1 MNINEKPRAAPRV
14 RTTNESSTVIFA
26 FTLNIVV
33 KKAVTCYSYAESA
46 LLLNMIRTLT
56 TSSSEDQK
64 ELDRRRLE
72 MGFAESSAEID
83 QLNGHMDDHRLIYI
97 SAQEMIVLEHENDV
111 GTCLES
117 FRSVSSRLTACRER
131 VHSVRNGLLTCRTL
145 LQCRRDDLKRLWME
159 NAQQRHVSYILAQI
173 ESIKKIGN
181 EVDEAVARKDYLSA
195 ANSLKEA
202 DSLLNGPFSNIDGLS
217 HLRTH
222 VHETSKKLVEHLV
235 DDVMNHLIVRPF
247 ELQLLDLIRSLPE
260 NKVSESVEC
269 TSIIAHCSSTKRD
282 GIGAES
288 ECGRA
293 QLLCCIRAL
302 CVFGYLKTSLNRI
315 LNASPTLLQKHI
327 HLSAA
332 IICVAF
338 NGNQKGDSRHLAHY
352 MLLLLKQLHAS
363 YEAHCSVDE
372 QVQKVQSED
381 SSIDEVISLSANFWM
396 MAQEAIEKV
405 VSEYVYEHI
414 SASSSEGTGEKST
427 EKTLLFRFD
436 ASACATTTSS
446 SQASKQ
452 THATV
457 CLPSPWNIT
466 SLYPQL
472 ERFCTELESKNGQKP
487 CRLRRFLHSF
497 IVDVFIGRFQCKLE
511 RLAEKAL
518 HGNDAW
524 RVLMHHSNP
533 KVLASCW
540 NMLAVCDEIGKLIE
554 TMAAY
559 TERLSALWLLV
570 IDEFARSATN
580 VYERIIRPSSEGEEG
595 RERRKISAAWAVDED
610 ISRLLKSLPNW
621 FMVSTYESTPTPSL
635 GTPSALLPC
644 TESESDIRQRNERES
659 EILIG
664 NLGTA
669 KQLVRDELITDM
681 ELIRSLVCMHESLK
695 WFCSSMRSLIASL
708 PESARNAM
716 RNCLIQIQS
725 STSELSAQTQQE
737 NIYSAVERRLSELDS
752 MADTCL
758 LIIHLELRVH
768 CFFHLLPLARVRPSL
783 PHDELDNE
791 VIDFGRD
798 MVQFHQLLNSH
809 LPLHKMKYLF
819 DGLGHLSASIFIHSS
834 QHMQKLSENG
844 KKRVCRNVFAVQQ
857 RLSQLTGRRES
868 ELERARAF
876 FELLN
881 HDPDQLLALILE
893 RGAVFSHLEY
903 TYLLSLAVRSH
914 PILGAQPG
922 ALEQR
927 ISQLKSILSH
937 IKRA

>member
-1 MNINEKPRAAPRV
+1 MTSREEKPRCPPRG
-14 RTTNESSTVIFA
+14 RTTNESST
-26 FTLNIVV
+26 
-33 KKAVTCYSYAESA
+33 SA

-72 MGFAESSAEID
+72 MGFVESSAEID
-83 QLNGHMDDHRLIYI
+83 QLV
-97 SAQEMIVLEHENDV
+97 Q
-111 GTCLES
+111 
-117 FRSVSSRLTACRER
+117 ACRER

-159 NAQQRHVSYILAQI
+159 NAQQRYVSSILAQI
-173 ESIKKIGN
+173 ESIKRIGS
-181 EVDEAVARKDYLSA
+181 EVDEAISHTDYLKA

-202 DSLLNGPFSNIDGLS
+202 DLLLNGPFSNIDGLS
-217 HLRTH
+217 HLRTQ
-222 VHETSKKLVEHLV
+222 VHETSKKLVKYIV
-235 DDVMNHLIVRPF
+235 DDITNHLIVRPF
-247 ELQLLDLIRSLPE
+247 ELQLLEVIKSLPE
-260 NKVSESVEC
+260 SKVSESAEC
-269 TSIIAHCSSTKRD
+269 VGIVARCSAIRECVAA
-282 GIGAES
+282 GS
-288 ECGRA
+288 EDDASA

-302 CVFGYLKTSLNRI
+302 CVFGYLGTTLTRIANTSP
-315 LNASPTLLQKHI
+315 AVLQRLI

-332 IICVAF
+332 VICVAF
-338 NGNQKGDSRHLAHY
+338 DGSEKGDARHLAHY
-352 MLLLLKQLHAS
+352 MQLLLSQLRAS
-363 YEAHCSVDE
+363 YDAHCLMDE
-372 QVQKVQSED
+372 QVKKVQSEQD
-381 SSIDEVISLSANFWM
+381 NPEQTISLAASYWT
-396 MAQEAIEKV
+396 MAQETIEKV
-405 VSEYVYEHI
+405 VSEYVYVHTSSPQNTSEKSSI
-414 SASSSEGTGEKST
+414 SSEKPV
-427 EKTLLFRFD
+427 LFRFD
-436 ASACATTTSS
+436 ASACAATATNNQS
-446 SQASKQ
+446 SKQ
-452 THATV
+452 THSRV
-457 CLPSPWNIT
+457 CSPSPWNIT
-466 SLYPQL
+466 SLYQQL
-472 ERFCTELESKNGQKP
+472 ERFCDERETQSGQKP
-487 CRLRRFLHSF
+487 CTLRRFLHTF
-497 IVDVFIGRFQCKLE
+497 IVDVFIDRFKCKLE
-511 RLAEKAL
+511 NLAEQAL

-524 RVLMHHSNP
+524 RALVHYPNP

-540 NMLAVCDEIGKLIE
+540 NMFAVCEEIGKLIE
-554 TMAAY
+554 TMPAY

-570 IDEFARSATN
+570 IDEFAKSATG
-580 VYERIIRPSSEGEEG
+580 VYEKIIRPSSEGEEG

-621 FMVSTYESTPTPSL
+621 FMVSTYEATPTPSL
-635 GTPSALLPC
+635 GTPSALPPI

-669 KQLVRDELITDM
+669 KQLVREELITDM

-695 WFCSSMRSLIASL
+695 WFCSSMRALIIAL
-708 PESARNAM
+708 PESARTAM
-716 RNCLIQIQS
+716 HKCFIQMQS
-725 STSELSAQTQQE
+725 PNSELSHTEE
-737 NIYSAVERRLSELDS
+737 NIYAAVERRLSELDA

-768 CFFHLLPLARVRPSL
+768 CFFHLLPLARIRPSL

-791 VIDFGRD
+791 VVDFGRD
-798 MVQFHQLLNSH
+798 MMQFHQLLNTY

-914 PILGAQPG
+914 AVLGAQPG

-927 ISQLKSILSH
+927 ISQLKSILSQ
-937 IKRA
+937 IKKP

>member
-1 MNINEKPRAAPRV
+1 MASRDEKPRAPPRA
-14 RTTNESSTVIFA
+14 RNANENST
-26 FTLNIVV
+26 
-33 KKAVTCYSYAESA
+33 SA

-56 TSSSEDQK
+56 TSSSDDQK

-83 QLNGHMDDHRLIYI
+83 QL
-97 SAQEMIVLEHENDV
+97 VKEHENDV

-117 FRSVSSRLTACRER
+117 FRSVSSRITACRER
-131 VHSVRNGLLTCRTL
+131 VHSVRSGLLTCRTL

-159 NAQQRHVSYILAQI
+159 NAQQRHVSTILAQI
-173 ESIKKIGN
+173 ESIKRIDS
-181 EVDEAVARKDYLSA
+181 EVDEAITRSDYLTA

-202 DSLLNGPFSNIDGLS
+202 DLLLNGPFSNIDGLS
-217 HLRTH
+217 HLRLH

-235 DDVMNHLIVRPF
+235 DDIINHLIVRPF
-247 ELQLLDLIRSLPE
+247 EFQLMEVIKSFPE
-260 NKVSESVEC
+260 GKASESAEC
-269 TSIIAHCSSTKRD
+269 SAIVARCYAEPGGVTSTSDGNDASAH
-282 GIGAES
+282 
-288 ECGRA
+288 
-293 QLLCCIRAL
+293 LLCCIRAL
-302 CVFGYLKTSLNRI
+302 CVFGYLGTTLTRI
-315 LNASPTLLQKHI
+315 VGASPGVLQRLI
-327 HLSAA
+327 NLSATVL
-332 IICVAF
+332 CVAF
-338 NGNQKGDSRHLAHY
+338 DGNEKGDALHLSHY
-352 MLLLLKQLHAS
+352 MQLLLSQLKSS
-363 YEAHCSVDE
+363 YEAHCLMDE
-372 QVQKVQSED
+372 QVKKVQSEQ
-381 SSIDEVISLSANFWM
+381 SNPEQVISLAANYWP

-405 VSEYVYEHI
+405 ISEYVYVHT
-414 SASSSEGTGEKST
+414 SSPQDTSEKST
-427 EKTLLFRFD
+427 NSEKVVLFRFD
-436 ASACATTTSS
+436 ASACATSVTSS
-446 SQASKQ
+446 QSSKQ
-452 THATV
+452 MHASV
-457 CLPSPWNIT
+457 CSPSPWNIT

-472 ERFCTELESKNGQKP
+472 EQFCCEREAESGQKP

-497 IVDVFIGRFQCKLE
+497 IVDVFIDRFKCKLE
-511 RLAEKAL
+511 NLAEQAL
-518 HGNDAW
+518 QGNDAW
-524 RVLMHHSNP
+524 RVLVHYPNP

-540 NMLAVCDEIGKLIE
+540 NMFAVCDEIGKLIE

-570 IDEFARSATN
+570 IDEFAKSATG
-580 VYERIIRPSSEGEEG
+580 VYEKIIRPSSESEEG

-621 FMVSTYESTPTPSL
+621 FMVSTYEATPTPSL
-635 GTPSALLPC
+635 GTPNALLP
-644 TESESDIRQRNERES
+644 TNESESDIRERNERES

-681 ELIRSLVCMHESLK
+681 ELIRSLTCMHESLK
-695 WFCSSMRSLIASL
+695 WFCTSMRSLIAAL
-708 PESARNAM
+708 PESARLAM
-716 RNCLIQIQS
+716 RRCLIHMQS
-725 STSELSAQTQQE
+725 ANSELNNHMQE
-737 NIYSAVERRLSELDS
+737 NIYSAVERRLGELDS

-791 VIDFGRD
+791 VVDFGRD
-798 MVQFHQLLNSH
+798 MMQFHQLLNAY
-809 LPLHKMKYLF
+809 LPVHKMKYLF

-914 PILGAQPG
+914 PVLGAQPG

-927 ISQLKSILSH
+927 ISQLKSILSQ
-937 IKRA
+937 IKKS